1 MTDVDDGHH
10 FSGFNSRLIT
20 EYLLATIGRPAL
32 DELLSSIGEDR
43 PVEVLTDDTS
53 WSSYRQFRRLLEA
66 TAQLVGED
74 GVREIGCVSVLTTG
88 HAAED
93 SDALRQLGSAAALL
107 REAAASGTGL
117 GVSTLLEQASIEDD
131 GDGTM
136 VFETR
141 FRQGFEPF
149 REWCWY
155 FQGLIAMSPKLFGL
169 PPATV
174 AEEACQC
181 DGGAYCRVRVELPK
195 LTTEDLPIEEQLEH
209 ARSRIDGLQAR
220 LDSIQET
227 VAELVAAAD
236 IDETLSRIGRAAA
249 RVVRAPA
256 FVLHLPGQRAASTIV
271 SSGLDERRLGAV
283 VAGLAED
290 LDADADADGPPGTL
304 EVAITSGRTVYGSL
318 VLVERGRNFR
328 PHERAAVESYARL
341 AAAALDNAASLSE
354 ARRQA
359 TTANALLELSTAL
372 GEARS
377 EREMAELLARAA
389 PAVIDC
395 DRALVSLALPDGSGR
410 IAACHGYPPK
420 LARRLTGA
428 KVSFTRDRV
437 PHKAVFIGPDTPGF
451 DPSMAAIMG
460 ETGSLGGVSAPIEV
474 EGRTAGFLVATVTER
489 PERLVPSPALE
500 ERLRG
505 LVGQAQAA
513 IHNSRLLDAV
523 RHQAMH
529 DALTGLPNRVLIL
542 DRARHLLE
550 RSRRETSD
558 VAVVFVDLDG
568 FKEVN
573 DDFGHGAGDD
583 LLRSA
588 AERLSGAV
596 RDGDTVGRIGGDEFV
611 VLLEGADLPD
621 GPLHVGSRIL
631 EAFRAPFDLPSHPG
645 RQVEVTASLGVAS
658 GSPMDVSELLRD
670 ADLALY
676 QAKAEGK
683 NRMVVFDP
691 ELGSIAEE
699 RRALEA
705 DLQAA
710 IGREEFFLLYQ
721 PLFNLKQLEMT
732 GVEALLRWRHPTRG
746 VLSPGD
752 FLALLEHSGLIV
764 PVGRFVL
771 GQACAQ
777 AAAWRAGGHLL
788 DMSVNVSWRQL
799 DAASFVGDLKA
810 VLERT
815 GLPPGSLILDVA
827 ESSVMRDSERAAER
841 LRDVRALG
849 VRVAID
855 DFGAAYSSIA
865 ALSSLPVDAL
875 KIDRRFVA
883 ELAGSAESQAL
894 VRNFVELAR
903 AFRLETFAEGIE
915 ELGQLAQ
922 LVDEE
927 CQSGQG
933 FLLARPTDVAGI
945 EHLFLRRAPVP
956 ATEALGES

>member
-1 MTDVDDGHH
+1 MAMIDVDDGRH
-10 FSGFNSRLIT
+10 FNGFNTRVVV
-20 EYLLATIGRPAL
+20 EYLVAELGRPAVEAML
-32 DELLSSIGEDR
+32 AGIGEDR
-43 PVEVLTDDTS
+43 PFEVLTDDNL
-53 WSSYRQFRRLLEA
+53 WSSYRQFRPLLEA
-66 TAQLVGED
+66 AAERLGEP
-74 GVREIGCVSVLTTG
+74 GVRAMGSSIPLLGGDAVEAAVSFQQL
-88 HAAED
+88 
-93 SDALRQLGSAAALL
+93 LGSVSALL
-107 REAAASGTGL
+107 REGAASGTAMGVATIVAFGL
-117 GVSTLLEQASIEDD
+117 FDEPMEGVIRTTSRMRD
-131 GDGTM
+131 
-136 VFETR
+136 
-141 FRQGFEPF
+141 GFEPF
-149 REWCWY
+149 KAWCWY
-155 FQGLIAMSPKLFGL
+155 LQGLIAMSPRLFGQ
-169 PPATV
+169 PAAAV
-174 AEEACQC
+174 SEEECQC
-181 DGGAYCRVRVELPK
+181 DGAPCCRLRIELPDV
-195 LTTEDLPIEEQLEH
+195 TGADLSPEEELQSTRAHVAALQSQL
-209 ARSRIDGLQAR
+209 G
-220 LDSIQET
+220 SIQDT
-227 VAELVAAAD
+227 LGELVADAD
-236 IDETLSRIGRAAA
+236 VDKTLEKIGRRAAQIV
-249 RVVRAPA
+249 RVPA
-256 FVLHLPGQRAASTIV
+256 YLLHLPGQRAASAV
-271 SSGLDERRLGAV
+271 LSSGLGATQLEALTALLAGDEQPEESLGRLRV
-283 VAGLAED
+283 PVQ
-290 LDADADADGPPGTL
+290 
-304 EVAITSGRTVYGSL
+304 SGRTVYGSL

-341 AAAALDNAASLSE
+341 AAAALDSAGALSE

-359 TTANALLELSTAL
+359 KTANALLELSAAL
-372 GEARS
+372 GAAGS
-377 EREMAELLARAA
+377 EREMAERLARAA

-395 DRALVSLALPDGSGR
+395 DRALVSLVLPDGSGQ

-420 LARRLTGA
+420 IARQLTGTP
-428 KVSFTRDRV
+428 VSFIRDRV
-437 PHKAVFIGPDTPGF
+437 PHQAVYIGRETPGL
-451 DPSMAAIMG
+451 DASMSAIMDQ
-460 ETGSLGGVSAPIEV
+460 TGSVGGVSAPIEI
-474 EGRTAGFLVATVTER
+474 EGRIVGFLVATVTER

-523 RHQAMH
+523 RHQALH
-529 DALTGLPNRVLIL
+529 DALTGLPNRMLIL
-542 DRARHLLE
+542 DRAQHLLE
-550 RSRRETSD
+550 RSRRDASD
-558 VAVVFVDLDG
+558 VAVMFVDLDG
-568 FKEVN
+568 FKDVN
-573 DDFGHGAGDD
+573 DEFGHRAGDD
-583 LLRSA
+583 LLRDA

-596 RDGDTVGRIGGDEFV
+596 REGDTVGRIGGDEFV
-611 VLLEGADLPD
+611 VLLEGADLPE
-621 GPLHVGSRIL
+621 GGRHVGVRIL
-631 EAFRAPFDLPSHPG
+631 EAFRQPFDLPGHPD

-658 GSPMDVSELLRD
+658 GSPMDVNDLLRD

-683 NRMVVFDP
+683 NQMVVFDP

-705 DLQAA
+705 DLQVA

-721 PLFNLKQLEMT
+721 PLFDLKHLEMT
-732 GVEALLRWRHPTRG
+732 GVEALLRWGHPTRG
-746 VLSPGD
+746 VLAPGL
-752 FLALLEHSGLIV
+752 FLALLEQSGLIV

-771 GQACAQ
+771 EQACAQ

-799 DAASFVGDLKA
+799 DATSFVGDLEA
-810 VLERT
+810 ALERT

-827 ESSVMRDSERAAER
+827 ESVVMRDSARAAER

-945 EHLFLRRAPVP
+945 EQLFRRRAPMP
-956 ATEALGES
+956 ATEALSDP